1 MEQQIR
7 EGIAKALA
15 MLLTPEA
22 QQVLTASIMLAIA
35 LRGAWGVTLFTGRQ
49 TARAWTWLTTEAPP
63 PPPKPA
69 PPLGR
74 VAQSLMAA
82 LAGVLDVKSVSNSKE
97 KGNYDVSST
106 HGLFAV
112 WRGGLDSIAVKGV
125 NCQKHLTPDE
135 WHRVHCRVGDVIHE
149 HEAQLKRQEENAV
162 ASSLGF
168 LSMTGHVLTNVSLTE
183 AGMVVTKEEIPQ
195 GMPSTPKCSG
205 NKKSA

>member
-49 TARAWTWLTTEAPP
+49 TARAWRWMTTELPP
-63 PPPKPA
+63 PPTPPP

-74 VAQSLMAA
+74 VAQAIMSSLC
-82 LAGVLDVKSVSNSKE
+82 GVTDVKSTSKD
-97 KGNYDVSST
+97 KDNYDVSNT

-112 WRGGLDSIAVKGV
+112 WRSCLQSIAVKGV
-125 NCQKHLTPDE
+125 DCKKHLTDPE
-135 WHRVHCRVGDVIHE
+135 WVLIKNRVGDVIQE
-149 HEAQLKRQEENAV
+149 HEAQLKRQEEAAV

-168 LSMTGHVLTNVSLTE
+168 LALGGMTFPENCGEVSEPIKAAMLH
-183 AGMVVTKEEIPQ
+183 AA
-195 GMPSTPKCSG
+195 KCEG
-205 NKKSA
+205 KQKSA